1 MARRTAAVAALALTA
16 LGACADP
23 ASPDLTNVALSPSN
37 LRIAAAKDGSSGDA
51 SAARSAEVEAK
62 HLDRGRFN
70 ITLKYVTP
78 VTDAQRAVFEAAA
91 ARWERIIIKDV
102 PSVTG
107 TLPSAFRGA
116 PPVSTTVVDDV
127 IIEVA
132 LQLIDGPGVNGRN
145 VLGQA
150 GPRFIRF
157 VDGLPVSGVM
167 FFDTFDLDFL
177 AQRGLFDEVIEHEMG
192 HVLGIGT
199 LWNLGAPFPITRALR
214 QGPVADYAFVGK
226 FANIHWNAEGG
237 EGLLPIANVGAAG
250 SIGSHWRESALR
262 NELMTPSINSGVDNP
277 LSRITAASLR
287 DLGYGVGIVGE
298 QYDLLRGT
306 MGAADPNAEAAAQA
320 ATKAA
325 GGLDIA
331 EGEDLL
337 EPVGVVMPQ

>member
-177 AQRGLFDEVIEHEMG
+177 AQRGLF
-192 HVLGIGT
+192 
-199 LWNLGAPFPITRALR
+199 PITRALR

-331 EGEDLL
+331 ESEDLL